1 VDRSSLERC
10 LKGKTMSDLIKILV
24 IDDESVIRTAVKR
37 ILEIESIYHV
47 TAVESGREGLEM
59 LAKEPFDLVLLD
71 IKMPDVDGLE
81 VSKIIFSINPEQKVI
96 IMSGYSTVETIKQA
110 REHGASD
117 FIEKPFTPDQLLK
130 VIKKTVSNCMR
141 MVIKDKST

>member
-1 VDRSSLERC
+1 
-10 LKGKTMSDLIKILV
+10 MSDLIKILV

-37 ILEIESIYHV
+37 ILEIESIYNV
-47 TAVESGREGLEM
+47 TAVESGREGLEL
-59 LAKEPFDLVLLD
+59 LAKETFDLVLLD

-96 IMSGYSTVETIKQA
+96 IMSGYSTAETSKQA
-110 REHGASD
+110 VEYGASD

-141 MVIKDKST
+141 MVI